1 MVEFLNIREKI
12 SSPCVENEGLI
23 LETKTVRYKK
33 HAEDKKNKHFYV
45 LVSCPTPIF
54 SYTPITLHKQQQES
68 LSAY

>member
-1 MVEFLNIREKI
+1 MK
-12 SSPCVENEGLI
+12 GLI